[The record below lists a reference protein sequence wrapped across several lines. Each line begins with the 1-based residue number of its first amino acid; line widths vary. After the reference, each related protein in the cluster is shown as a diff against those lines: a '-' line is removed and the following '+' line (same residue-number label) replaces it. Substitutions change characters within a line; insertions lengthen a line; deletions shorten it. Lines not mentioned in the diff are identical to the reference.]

1 MSWIFIVLAGLLEVL
16 VVLGIRMLALK
27 KYFHGIV
34 LYGMALSTSIYFLH
48 LAMKSVD
55 ASVAYAAYTGIG
67 VMGTVLSG
75 ILFWGERK
83 SRKKIV
89 CVFLITCSVIM
100 LKMSDKKIP
109 AQLRRI
115 SDNCLITSCSASL
128 KYILGFGANRN
139 GAGTSPQY
147 YSQCYE

>member
-27 KYFHGIV
+27 KYFHGII

-55 ASVAYAAYTGIG
+55 ATVAYAAYTGIG

-100 LKMSDKKIP
+100 LKMS
-109 AQLRRI
+109 
-115 SDNCLITSCSASL
+115 
-128 KYILGFGANRN
+128 G
-139 GAGTSPQY
+139 
-147 YSQCYE
+147 

>member
-1 MSWIFIVLAGLLEVL
+1 
-16 VVLGIRMLALK
+16 
-27 KYFHGIV
+27 
-34 LYGMALSTSIYFLH
+34 
-48 LAMKSVD
+48 MKSVD

-100 LKMSDKKIP
+100 LKMS
-109 AQLRRI
+109 
-115 SDNCLITSCSASL
+115 
-128 KYILGFGANRN
+128 G
-139 GAGTSPQY
+139 
-147 YSQCYE
+147 